1 MDVGPENGGPVREDF
16 SPVRGASGPVRF
28 LRKSG
33 NLYEKIGQ
41 IFCLKIY

>member
-1 MDVGPENGGPVREDF
+1 MVVR
-16 SPVRGASGPVRF
+16 SVRILVRSGPVRGASGPVRF